1 MRNWNIEF
9 IIDFNLT
16 LDIIS
21 FYDPLLNLMGASI
34 NSESQF
40 FHFADSTQNNAE
52 SLSTDP
58 MLRLFCRG
66 SC

>member
-21 FYDPLLNLMGASI
+21 FYDPLLNLI
-34 NSESQF
+34 NE
-40 FHFADSTQNNAE
+40 AII
-52 SLSTDP
+52 
-58 MLRLFCRG
+58 
-66 SC
+66 